1 MEENWFKQWGSLA
14 REAVGEPA
22 EGVAL
27 AEPAAA
33 AAGAAHGAG
42 VGGDFCFF
50 PKFLDGELAFGEG
63 IGVSFIPKTFDR
75 KVCDAIIMVS
85 DDDAFATVRE
95 LARKEGVLGGSS
107 SGANVFA
114 AMQIAKQ
121 LGKGKRVVTVI
132 PDAAERY
139 LSKNIFDG
147 GI

>member
-1 MEENWFKQWGSLA
+1 M
-14 REAVGEPA
+14 
-22 EGVAL
+22 
-27 AEPAAA
+27 
-33 AAGAAHGAG
+33 
-42 VGGDFCFF
+42 
-50 PKFLDGELAFGEG
+50 EG

-85 DDDAFATVRE
+85 DLDAFQTVRE

-114 AMQIAKQ
+114 AMQVANQ

-147 GI
+147 GC

>member
-1 MEENWFKQWGSLA
+1 
-14 REAVGEPA
+14 V
-22 EGVAL
+22 
-27 AEPAAA
+27 
-33 AAGAAHGAG
+33 
-42 VGGDFCFF
+42 
-50 PKFLDGELAFGEG
+50 EG

-114 AMQIAKQ
+114 AMEIARQ
-121 LGKGKRVVTVI
+121 LGQGKRVVTVI